1 MPSERFT
8 LPSFAK
14 INWRLN
20 VLGKREDGYH
30 DLCTVFQTVSLADSI
45 RFESAAEISL
55 ECDDPRIPTGPSN
68 LILRAAYALRE
79 KYGVRSGAKIFLEK
93 RIPAPGGLGGGSS
106 NAATALIGLASLW
119 SIDAGDEALAAI
131 GSGIGSD
138 VPFFLTGGTA
148 FGTGRGTEIEPMPD
162 IVEGLMLIVTPRI
175 DVSTAEA
182 FRGLNANRL
191 TKESSERILKICR
204 KDAFERLTGRTALT
218 NDFEASVFAVHSEI
232 RRVKEALLGH
242 GAVSALMAGSG
253 ASVFAVFD
261 KEETRQTTLKALGA
275 DSDWRMFAV
284 STVSRA
290 DFREA
295 LGRA

>member
-1 MPSERFT
+1 MPPEGFT

-20 VLGKREDGYH
+20 VLGKRDDGYH
-30 DLCTVFQTVSLADSI
+30 ELCTVFQTVSLADSV
-45 RFESAAEISL
+45 RFEPAAELSL
-55 ECDDPRIPTGPSN
+55 ECSDPRIPTGPSN
-68 LILRAAYALRE
+68 LILRAADALRE
-79 KYGVRSGAKIFLEK
+79 RFGIRSGARIVLQK

-119 SIDAGDEALAAI
+119 SIDAGDGVLATI
-131 GSGIGSD
+131 GAEIGSD

-148 FGTGRGTEIEPMPD
+148 FATGRGTEIEPMPD
-162 IVEGLMLIVTPRI
+162 IIERLMLIVTPDI

-191 TKESSERILKICR
+191 TKESSKSILKICR
-204 KDAFERLTGRTALT
+204 KDAFDHLSGRKALT
-218 NDFEASVFAVHSEI
+218 NDFEASVFAAHPEI
-232 RRVKEALLGH
+232 QRVKETLLEH
-242 GAVSALMAGSG
+242 GAVSALMSGSG

-261 KEETRQTTLKALGA
+261 NEETRQATLKALGTS
-275 DSDWRMFAV
+275 SDWRMFAV

-290 DFREA
+290 DFRDA
-295 LGRA
+295 LRMG